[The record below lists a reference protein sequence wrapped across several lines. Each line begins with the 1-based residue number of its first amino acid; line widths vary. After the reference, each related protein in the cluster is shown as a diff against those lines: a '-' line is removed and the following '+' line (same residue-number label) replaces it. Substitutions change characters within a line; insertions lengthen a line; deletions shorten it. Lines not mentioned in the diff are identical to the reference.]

1 MTTNTFVETWDA
13 KTGRFGAM
21 SLTNAQRMG
30 VYRATADC
38 LACPGHVNW
47 TCPHTIA
54 INYSLDND
62 RTWAD
67 DTDSYCADIAL
78 PDCPTMQ
85 AIMSGKV
92 TYDDVA
98 TAWGL
103 PLENDDVAL
112 DDDVALARCKAS
124 AAWQQ
129 AASK

>member
-1 MTTNTFVETWDA
+1 MPTNTFVETWDA

-21 SLTNAQRMG
+21 SLADAQAKG

-47 TCPHTIA
+47 TCPCAIA
-54 INYSLDND
+54 TNYSLDGAQ
-62 RTWAD
+62 TWVD
-67 DTDSYCADIAL
+67 DTDNYCGSIDL
-78 PDCPTMQ
+78 PDCPTMR
-85 AIMSGKV
+85 AITSGKT
-92 TYDDVA
+92 TYDAVA
-98 TAWGL
+98 AAWGL

-124 AAWQQ
+124 AAWQE

>member
-1 MTTNTFVETWDA
+1 MPTNTFVEIWVA

-21 SLTNAQRMG
+21 SLTDAQHMG

-47 TCPHTIA
+47 TCPYAIA
-54 INYSLDND
+54 INYSTDNGQ
-62 RTWAD
+62 TWAD
-67 DTDSYCADIAL
+67 DTDGYCADIDL

-85 AIMSGKV
+85 AITSGQ
-92 TYDDVA
+92 TNYDTVA
-98 TAWGL
+98 AAWGL

-129 AASK
+129 ANK